1 MLSVF
6 MCKRGFGRQMVY
18 FRVLLLDQAVTTA
31 HIFEYFLPAVAIHGG
46 KPGKFPKISLRNLI
60 PDFPENATCLT
71 CRLVQNL
78 RKMKAENSGSVICFR
93 TRISSR
99 HE

>member
-31 HIFEYFLPAVAIHGG
+31 HIFEYFIPAVAIHGG
-46 KPGKFPKISLRNLI
+46 KPGKFPKI
-60 PDFPENATCLT
+60 PP
-71 CRLVQNL
+71 
-78 RKMKAENSGSVICFR
+78 K
-93 TRISSR
+93 ISSR
-99 HE
+99 IFQKMRPVLPAVWFRI